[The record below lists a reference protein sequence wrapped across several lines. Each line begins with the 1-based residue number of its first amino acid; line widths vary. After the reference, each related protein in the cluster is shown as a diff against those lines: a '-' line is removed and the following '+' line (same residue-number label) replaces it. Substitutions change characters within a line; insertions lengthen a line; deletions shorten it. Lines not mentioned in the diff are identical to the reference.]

1 MAWLTVISCLTLCIS
16 VGEVV
21 GGENDKIDRRSEVQ
35 VNTKNGT
42 LSVKLING
50 KPDLIQVLAWRKEKM
65 FS

>member
-1 MAWLTVISCLTLCIS
+1 